1 MFNYMTSLLSLLSS
15 KRGGSRRRLRSRK
28 NRRSRVRA
36 RARRSRRYRG
46 GTGTRQED
54 SMAGMEEAP
63 PM

>member
-1 MFNYMTSLLSLLSS
+1 MTSLLSLLSS

-36 RARRSRRYRG
+36 RRSRRYRG